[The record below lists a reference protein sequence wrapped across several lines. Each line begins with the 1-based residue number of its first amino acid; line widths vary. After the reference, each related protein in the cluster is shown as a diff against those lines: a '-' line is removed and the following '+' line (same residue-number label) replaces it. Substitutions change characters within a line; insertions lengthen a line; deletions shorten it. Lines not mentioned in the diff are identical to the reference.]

1 MKKII
6 KIIVVILVIS
16 MMILPLIANAQDTGG
31 KTPVTPPPASDTTKT
46 DEQKAEELM
55 NDTSKQWECPAEI
68 DALKGL
74 KECIEQRICDVD
86 GKNCKGT
93 DERTKYIITPLEE
106 SIAGENVK
114 GDKNEIRQCTRV
126 IMDGNCKWIGDS
138 AKAPPEAKS
147 ATYTK
152 IIDGIKCP
160 SGALRCERVT
170 YLLAKTGTGVIEMYV
185 GLIYRWAASLA
196 GIVCILIMIVS
207 GIQISAAGE
216 DTQGVESAKKRIFQS
231 LTALVILFMSALIL
245 YMINPDFFTL

>member
-1 MKKII
+1 MKKTI
-6 KIIVVILVIS
+6 KIIIVILVIS
-16 MMILPLIANAQDTGG
+16 MMILPLIANAEET
-31 KTPVTPPPASDTTKT
+31 TPPVPDTTK
-46 DEQKAEELM
+46 DEETTKLM
-55 NDTSKQWECPAEI
+55 NDMSKQWECPAEI
-68 DALKGL
+68 DEIKKLE
-74 KECIEQRICDVD
+74 ECIKD
-86 GKNCKGT
+86 
-93 DERTKYIITPLEE
+93 DERTKWIITPLEE

-126 IMDGNCKWIGDS
+126 IMNGNCKWMGDQN
-138 AKAPPEAKS
+138 KAPPEAKEAS
-147 ATYTK
+147 YTK
-152 IIDGIKCP
+152 IVKGIKCP
-160 SGALRCERVT
+160 SKALKCERVT